1 MENDNKFENIEETNI
16 NNGINDGEPLSIDEV
31 LEMYNQQ
38 STTETTLKTE
48 NEEPKKKKKKH
59 IVLWIVLGL
68 LAVIILFCAY
78 IYFSYTSDY
87 NGGEKS
93 GEYIIVKIPEGSNV
107 SDIADILEE
116 SDLISSSLYFRFYS
130 KMSETESLYRYGTFK
145 IEKGCGYEEIAEILI
160 NGGEQAKSVTVTI
173 PEGTCL
179 YDYVKNVNGKE
190 VTVPGIGSLLE
201 KAGVCT
207 KEDFYAALDKVE
219 LEGRL
224 LSSVDKENTYY
235 ALEGYLFPDT
245 YDFFDYDS
253 KECAKL
259 AIEKML
265 KHTEEVITDEMIENA
280 RKMGYSI
287 HEMLTLASIVQLESG
302 IDTDEMANVS
312 AVFHNR
318 LNNPASFAYLGS
330 SPTIYYDKTMNGDGR
345 YDTQNT
351 AKGLPPGPVCSPGA
365 AAIKAAF
372 LPTENFEY
380 TYFVTDSDGKFY
392 YNTSDAGHRSTIK
405 KLQASGKWIYELY

>member
-1 MENDNKFENIEETNI
+1 MEKENNFDNFDEI
-16 NNGINDGEPLSIDEV
+16 NNTTNGNDTEPLSIEEV
-31 LEMYNQQ
+31 LEMYN
-38 STTETTLKTE
+38 SNKEPDTE
-48 NEEPKKKKKKH
+48 EEEKEAPKKKKH
-59 IVLWIVLGL
+59 IFLFVVLGVVAL
-68 LAVIILFCAY
+68 IAAICALV
-78 IYFSYTSDY
+78 YFSYTSDY
-87 NGGEKS
+87 QGGKKN
-93 GEYIIVKIPEGSNV
+93 GEYITVIVPQGSNV
-107 SDIADILEE
+107 SDIANILEDE
-116 SDLISSSLYFRFYS
+116 KVINNALFFRFYS
-130 KMSETESLYRYGTFK
+130 KMSETETLYRYGTFK
-145 IEKGCGYEEIAEILI
+145 IEKGSGYEVIAEVLI
-160 NGGEQAKSVTVTI
+160 NGGEQAKSVTVPI

-179 YDYVKNVNGKE
+179 YDYVKNVNGKD

-207 KEDFYAALDKVE
+207 KEDFYAALDNVE

-224 LSSVDKENTYY
+224 LSSVDKENTYF

-245 YDFFDYDS
+245 YDFFYYDS

-265 KHTEEVITDEMIENA
+265 KHTEEIITDEMIENA

-351 AKGLPPGPVCSPGA
+351 AKGHPPGPVCSPGA

-372 LPTENFEY
+372 LPTENFKY

-392 YNTSDAGHRSTIK
+392 YNTSASGHSSTIK
-405 KLQASGKWIYELY
+405 KLQSQGKWIYELY

>member
-1 MENDNKFENIEETNI
+1 MENENKFENFDEI
-16 NNGINDGEPLSIDEV
+16 NTSADNGDNEPLSIEEV
-31 LEMYNQQ
+31 LEMYKGGEENK
-38 STTETTLKTE
+38 SEATE
-48 NEEPKKKKKKH
+48 EESPKKKKH
-59 IVLWIVLGL
+59 ILLWVVLGL
-68 LAVIILFCAY
+68 LALIAAICAWV
-78 IYFSYTSDY
+78 YFSYTSDY
-87 NGGEKS
+87 QGGKKN
-93 GEYIIVKIPEGSNV
+93 GEYITVVIPQGSNV
-107 SDIADILEE
+107 SDIADILEDE
-116 SDLISSSLYFRFYS
+116 KVINSALFFRFYS
-130 KMSETESLYRYGTFK
+130 KMSATETLYRYGTFK
-145 IEKGCGYEEIAEILI
+145 IEKGSGYEEIAEVLI
-160 NGGEQAKSVTVTI
+160 SGGEQAKSVTVTI

-179 YDYVKNVNGKE
+179 YDYVKNVNGKD

-207 KEDFYAALDKVE
+207 KEDFYAALDEVE

-235 ALEGYLFPDT
+235 PLEGYLFPDT
-245 YDFFDYDS
+245 YDFFCYDS

-259 AIEKML
+259 AIDKML
-265 KHTEEVITDEMIENA
+265 KHTEEIITDEMIENA

-302 IDTDEMANVS
+302 INTDEMANVS

-318 LNNPASFAYLGS
+318 LNNPSSFAHLGS

-351 AKGLPPGPVCSPGA
+351 AIGLPPGPVCSPGA

-372 LPTENFEY
+372 LPTENFKY

-392 YNTSDAGHRSTIK
+392 YNTSAAGHSSTIK

>member
-1 MENDNKFENIEETNI
+1 MEKENNFDNFDEI
-16 NNGINDGEPLSIDEV
+16 NNTTNGNDTEPLSIEEV
-31 LEMYNQQ
+31 LEMYN
-38 STTETTLKTE
+38 SNKEPDTE
-48 NEEPKKKKKKH
+48 EEEKEAPKKKKH
-59 IVLWIVLGL
+59 IFLFVVLGVVAL
-68 LAVIILFCAY
+68 IAAICALV
-78 IYFSYTSDY
+78 YFSYTSDY
-87 NGGEKS
+87 QGGKKN
-93 GEYIIVKIPEGSNV
+93 GEYITVIVPQGSNV
-107 SDIADILEE
+107 SDIANILEDE
-116 SDLISSSLYFRFYS
+116 KVINNALFFRFYS
-130 KMSETESLYRYGTFK
+130 KMSETETLYRYGTFK
-145 IEKGCGYEEIAEILI
+145 IEKGSGYEEIAEVLI

-179 YDYVKNVNGKE
+179 YDYVKNVNGKD

-207 KEDFYAALDKVE
+207 KEDFYAALDNVE

-224 LSSVDKENTYY
+224 LSSVDKENTYF

-245 YDFFDYDS
+245 YDFFYYDS

-265 KHTEEVITDEMIENA
+265 KHTEEIITDEMIENA

-302 IDTDEMANVS
+302 IDTDEMENVS

-372 LPTENFEY
+372 LPTENFKY

-392 YNTSDAGHRSTIK
+392 YNSSAAGHSSTIK
-405 KLQASGKWIYELY
+405 KLQSQGKWIYELY

>member
-1 MENDNKFENIEETNI
+1 MEKENNFDNFDEI
-16 NNGINDGEPLSIDEV
+16 NNTTNGNDTEPLSIEEV
-31 LEMYNQQ
+31 LEMYN
-38 STTETTLKTE
+38 SNKESDTE
-48 NEEPKKKKKKH
+48 EEEKEAPKKKKH
-59 IVLWIVLGL
+59 IFLFVVLGVVAL
-68 LAVIILFCAY
+68 IAAICALV
-78 IYFSYTSDY
+78 YFSYISDY
-87 NGGEKS
+87 QGGKKN
-93 GEYIIVKIPEGSNV
+93 GEYITVIVPQGSNV
-107 SDIADILEE
+107 SDIANILEDE
-116 SDLISSSLYFRFYS
+116 KVIKNALFFRFYS
-130 KMSETESLYRYGTFK
+130 KMSETETLYRYGTFK
-145 IEKGCGYEEIAEILI
+145 IEKGSGYEEIAEVLI

-179 YDYVKNVNGKE
+179 YDYVKNVNGKD

-207 KEDFYAALDKVE
+207 KEDFYAALDNVE

-224 LSSVDKENTYY
+224 LSSADKENTYF

-245 YDFFDYDS
+245 YDFFYYDS

-265 KHTEEVITDEMIENA
+265 KHTEEIITDEMIENA

-372 LPTENFEY
+372 LPTENFKY

-392 YNTSDAGHRSTIK
+392 YNTSASGHSSTIK
-405 KLQASGKWIYELY
+405 KLQSQGKWIYELY